1 MCFIVFLSLFLLNC
15 HANLLLLRLATIFAG
30 DDLCQLHEFCVA
42 AVRCFTCLGM
52 FSYYFGLPTFS
63 LSVSL
68 LDYFFLLV

>member
-42 AVRCFTCLGM
+42 AVRCFACSDM
-52 FSYYFGLPTFS
+52 SRHYFGLANFS

-68 LDYFFLLV
+68 LR